1 MNEINILQILY
12 KNRYR
17 LLAVSL
23 AIAIVVGA
31 ISLFFPNKYSSTAAI
46 SVQRPEVP
54 ITGEVSPLQVEAL
67 RSLIES
73 TRVKRELFDRLK
85 DQGRLEEQIDFR
97 SFLRMLSTQVQH
109 EEGRERTLL
118 PLVKLTATTSNQAL
132 SMEIANQWA
141 GVVLNETSKIYQ
153 SGVDQ
158 LSTFT
163 ESMYDQ
169 VSKSLRESED
179 QLAEIKLEA
188 NLDGNELALGH
199 NRKVYSRL
207 LERILELED
216 QAATSGAL
224 ARQIAARLAE
234 QEVDGVWIGE
244 VVPREGDPE
253 EEFSLPAATSL
264 TERILE
270 TIRSLARN
278 EEALAE
284 FEKTSRIE
292 SKQAR
297 ARILKLQIDKLSGEI
312 LQARGELSSVEP
324 AYRSLSGQLEELNP
338 TITLKKALGDELLMI
353 IPERGQPGEEFPKME
368 SEISNPIYEEIKA
381 EAVRLSAQVDGLRN
395 KIVQGGE
402 QLEELRAEVSDLN
415 REIVSLSA
423 RQRVYQ
429 TAIARDRELLD
440 YFALSYREDRREY
453 EKLLKELDRGTA
465 ELAAERDSLAQLA
478 EKISALEEK
487 VYAGQNAIARRQRDL
502 DNLSQVRSSLASRA
516 QEVAL
521 LRVSM
526 ENVSRSGTVLLYG
539 AEEDPIKVGPRRG
552 RIVLIAFLL
561 GFLGYSLVL
570 VLGVAVRQ
578 TEPRPAAETG

>member
-1 MNEINILQILY
+1 MNEFNILQILY
-12 KNRYR
+12 KNRFR

-23 AIAIVVGA
+23 AVAAVAGA

-54 ITGEVSPLQVEAL
+54 VTGEVSPLQVEAL
-67 RSLIES
+67 RSLTES
-73 TRVKRELFDRLK
+73 TRVKRELFDRLR
-85 DQGRLEEQIDFR
+85 DQGRLEDRVDFR
-97 SFLRMLSTQVQH
+97 RFQRMLSTQVQYV
-109 EEGRERTLL
+109 EGRERTLL
-118 PLVKLTATTSNQAL
+118 PLVKLTATTSDQAL
-132 SMEIANQWA
+132 SMEIANQWTE
-141 GVVLNETSKIYQ
+141 VVLSETSKIYQ

-179 QLAEIKLEA
+179 RFAEIKLGA
-188 NLDGNELALGH
+188 NLEGNKLALGH

-207 LERILELED
+207 LERVLDLED
-216 QAATSGAL
+216 QAATSGAI
-224 ARQIAARLAE
+224 ADQIAVRLAE
-234 QEVDGVWIGE
+234 QEVEGVWVGE
-244 VVPREGDPE
+244 VFPRQGDPE
-253 EEFSLPAATSL
+253 EEFPFPAAASL
-264 TERILE
+264 TERIVE

-284 FEKTSRIE
+284 FEKTSQIE

-297 ARILKLQIDKLSGEI
+297 ARVLKHQIDKTSGEI
-312 LQARGELSSVEP
+312 LQARGELSGVEP
-324 AYRSLSGQLEELNP
+324 AYRSLAEQLEELKP
-338 TITLKKALGDELLMI
+338 TIILKKALGDELLMVL
-353 IPERGQPGEEFPKME
+353 PERGQAGEEFPKME
-368 SEISNPIYEEIKA
+368 SEISNPIYEEIKT
-381 EAVRLSAQVDGLRN
+381 EAVRLSAETDGLKN
-395 KIVQGGE
+395 KVEQGGE
-402 QLEELRAEVSDLN
+402 RLKELRGEVSDLN

-429 TAIARDRELLD
+429 AAIERDRELLD

-453 EKLLKELDRGTA
+453 EKLLKELDRGAA
-465 ELAAERDSLAQLA
+465 ELAAKSDSLDQLA
-478 EKISALEEK
+478 KKISDLEEK
-487 VYAGQNAIARRQRDL
+487 VYAGENSLARQQRDL
-502 DNLSQVRSSLASRA
+502 DNLSQVRSSLASRT

-539 AEEDPIKVGPRRG
+539 AEEDPLKVGPPRG

-561 GFLGYSLVL
+561 GFLIYSLVL
-570 VLGVAVRQ
+570 VLGEAVRQ
-578 TEPRPAAETG
+578 MEPRPTSGTG